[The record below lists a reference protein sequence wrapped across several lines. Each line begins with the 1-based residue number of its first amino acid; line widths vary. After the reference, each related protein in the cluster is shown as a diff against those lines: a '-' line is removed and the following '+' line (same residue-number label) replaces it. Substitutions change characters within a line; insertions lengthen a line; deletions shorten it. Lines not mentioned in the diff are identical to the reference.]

1 MYPSASAT
9 FASLNLSAALRTASR
24 LGSGAEVEAD
34 AKIAMLAIEM
44 IRVFNIGV
52 LLNIVLFLG
61 CEAG

>member
-1 MYPSASAT
+1 
-9 FASLNLSAALRTASR
+9 LNLSAALRTASR

-44 IRVFNIGV
+44 IRVFNIGA